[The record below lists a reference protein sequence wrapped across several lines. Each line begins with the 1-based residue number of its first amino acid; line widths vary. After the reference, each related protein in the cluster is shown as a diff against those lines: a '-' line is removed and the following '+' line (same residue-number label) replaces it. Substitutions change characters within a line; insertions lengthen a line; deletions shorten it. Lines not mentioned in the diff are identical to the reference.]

1 MTSSVDGLVSGLS
14 TTSMINQMMQ
24 VEAAGQT
31 KLKTKVEKAETAISS
46 YMSVNTKVKAV
57 KVAADA
63 VGNLAAWRSMKASST
78 SPTVTATATG
88 GLSGMTGNLKF
99 DVTSVARSQTSILE
113 VADTTAEGALP
124 STITIQPGK
133 WSPDADNDGVD
144 EFTAVGDPVE
154 VTIPEPRT
162 MAKMT
167 AAVNSATTA
176 DGTSLGIRAYTVN
189 TTGNEGVVQFSGMK
203 SGAANGFQITGLEGF
218 GKDGA
223 DPKTTSARDAVLTV
237 NPGSTAAYQV
247 SSTTNTFSTLMPG
260 VTISVTKEE
269 EGVVVDAASDSTAI
283 ADKIQAMVTAANDA
297 LTEIAAQTKYDVD
310 TKKGSPLT
318 GDFTVRQMNQSL
330 LSAISN
336 GLSYTKTLTTDAD
349 NDGKKDTVQVDFG
362 SLKQLGITLSKDGS
376 QFEFSASDFNDAYVK
391 DPTKIQEAGM
401 AFGSQLRSLTE
412 GQTNTI
418 TRVVTG
424 RKTEIK
430 TLNDQIDNW
439 DVRLATRRQALQ
451 RQYSSLE
458 TSLGNLKNQS
468 SWLSGQLAG
477 LG

>member
-14 TTSMINQMMQ
+14 TSSMINQMMQ

-31 KLKTKVEKAETAISS
+31 KLKTKVEKAETAITS
-46 YMSVNTKVKAV
+46 YQSVNTKLKAV
-57 KVAADA
+57 KTAADA
-63 VGNLAAWRSMKASST
+63 MGNLASWRSMKATSSAT
-78 SPTVTATATG
+78 SVTATATG

-113 VADTTAEGALP
+113 VADTTAEAALP
-124 STITIQPGK
+124 ATITIQPGK
-133 WSPDADNDGVD
+133 WSPDNDNDGID

-167 AAVNSATTA
+167 TAVNSATTA

-189 TTGNEGVVQFSGMK
+189 TSGNEGVVQFSGMK
-203 SGAANGFQITGLEGF
+203 SGAANGFQISGLEGY
-218 GKDGA
+218 GKGGA
-223 DPKTTSARDAVLTV
+223 NPKTTSARDAVLTV
-237 NPGSTAAYQV
+237 NPGSDAQYEV
-247 SSTTNTFSTLMPG
+247 SSTTNTFGTLMPG

-269 EGVVVDAASDSTAI
+269 QGVVVDATADSTAI
-283 ADKIQAMVTAANDA
+283 ADKIQAMVAAANEA
-297 LTEIAAQTKYDVD
+297 LSEISSQTKYDVD
-310 TKKGSPLT
+310 TRKGSPLT

-330 LSAISN
+330 LSQISN
-336 GLSYTKTLTTDAD
+336 GLTYTKTLSTDAD
-349 NDGKKDTVQVDFG
+349 NDNVKDTATVEFG

-376 QFEFSASDFNDAYVK
+376 QFEFSASAFNDAYVK
-391 DPTKIQEAGM
+391 DPVGIQEAGM
-401 AFGSQLRSLTE
+401 AFGSQLRTLADK
-412 GQTNTI
+412 QTSTI
-418 TRVVTG
+418 TNVVLG

-430 TLNDQIDNW
+430 SLNDQIDNW

-451 RQYSSLE
+451 RQYASLESSLG
-458 TSLGNLKNQS
+458 TLKNQS